1 MTVLKYIFIAVVSY
15 LLGALNFGI
24 IISNRL
30 IGSDVRKTGSGNAG
44 ATNMA
49 RAFGMKA
56 GFLTLFSDMLKA
68 CAAMWIGSA
77 LAGDIGMMIGGI
89 AVLVGH
95 CYPVFYG
102 FKGGKGISVGAAIS
116 IMLDWRVFLVI
127 FAAFLIVA
135 FATKKVSLGSIA
147 ASVGIT
153 IASIAFGLSMPR
165 IICAAVGMTIAVIR
179 HIPNIKRVI
188 NGTEPDFKAGKEKL

>member
-1 MTVLKYIFIAVVSY
+1 MSALKYVFIIIAAY

-30 IGSDVRKTGSGNAG
+30 IGSDVREQGSGNAG

-49 RAFGMKA
+49 RSFGMKA
-56 GFLTLFSDMLKA
+56 GLLTLFFDMAKTCL
-68 CAAMWIGSA
+68 AMWLGYA
-77 LAGDIGMMIGGI
+77 MLGETGLMAAGM
-89 AVLVGH
+89 AVFVGH
-95 CYPVFYG
+95 CFPVFYG
-102 FKGGKGISVGAAIS
+102 FKGGKGISVGAAIG

-127 FAAFLIVA
+127 LVA
-135 FATKKVSLGSIA
+135 FFVVALISKKVSLGSIA
-147 ASVGIT
+147 AAVAIT
-153 IASIAFGLSMPR
+153 VASIAFGLSIPR
-165 IICAAVGMTIAVIR
+165 IVCAAFGMTLAVIR

>member
-1 MTVLKYIFIAVVSY
+1 MSVLKYVFIIIAAY

-30 IGSDVRKTGSGNAG
+30 IGSDVREQGSGNAG

-49 RAFGMKA
+49 RSFGMKA
-56 GFLTLFSDMLKA
+56 GLLTLFFDMAKTCL
-68 CAAMWIGSA
+68 AMWLGYA
-77 LAGDIGMMIGGI
+77 MLGETGLMAAGM
-89 AVLVGH
+89 AVFVGH
-95 CYPVFYG
+95 CFPVFYG
-102 FKGGKGISVGAAIS
+102 FKGGKGISVGAAIG

-127 FAAFLIVA
+127 LVA
-135 FATKKVSLGSIA
+135 FFVVALISKKVSLGSIA
-147 ASVGIT
+147 AAVAIT
-153 IASIAFGLSMPR
+153 VASIAFGLSIPR
-165 IICAAVGMTIAVIR
+165 IVCAAFGMTLAVIR